1 MESGARAPIG
11 ISCRICERK
20 NCASRTIPP

>member
-1 MESGARAPIG
+1 M
-11 ISCRICERK
+11 CERK